1 MKSIETDIKA
11 KQLWNDL
18 TPDIKV
24 KFVTYFQFW
33 DGFSHYLYEY
43 LPEDLKDRLRHK
55 IVSDYPYWLKL

>member
-1 MKSIETDIKA
+1 MKSPETDIKA
-11 KQLWNDL
+11 KQLWEDM
-18 TPDIKV
+18 PVDIKL

-55 IVSDYPYWLKL
+55 IVSNYPYWLEL